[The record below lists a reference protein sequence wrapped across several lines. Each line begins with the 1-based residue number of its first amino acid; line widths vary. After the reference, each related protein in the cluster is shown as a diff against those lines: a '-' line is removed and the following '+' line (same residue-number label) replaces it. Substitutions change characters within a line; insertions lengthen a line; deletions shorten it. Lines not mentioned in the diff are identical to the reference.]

1 MTNEIRLCC
10 QPYHQIT
17 SPAVFTPPPFLARSP
32 ADRPSPATPP
42 SAVHGAQNTTRRAR
56 CSGSQAPDPGEF
68 LAFFSPKPLY
78 DFRNYYD
85 YRHGVGSFRL
95 LPHSE
100 KVTHLPRVTLLN
112 ALEHIFPKK
121 LPTSCAQI
129 QFSPAPT
136 TTKNGPKRLPA
147 LFPIL
152 FQFSSPADFT
162 PTSVGANP
170 EVANRVQRPEM
181 TPARTAIR
189 TTARR
194 SPPPQTEAPPSPSP
208 RRWPPPPGRRFPGER
223 AAPPSPFGSPQM
235 AR

>member
-1 MTNEIRLCC
+1 MTNEKRLRC

-17 SPAVFTPPPFLARSP
+17 SPTVFAPPPVLARSP

-95 LPHSE
+95 LPHPE
-100 KVTHLPRVTLLN
+100 KVTHIHRVTLLN

-121 LPTSCAQI
+121 LPTSTSYRPKKLPTSRAQI
-129 QFSPAPT
+129 SFSPGPT
-136 TTKNGPKRLPA
+136 TAKNGPKRLSAP
-147 LFPIL
+147 FPIL
-152 FQFSSPADFT
+152 CQFSSPAHFALS
-162 PTSVGANP
+162 PVRASP
-170 EVANRVQRPEM
+170 EAVNRVERPEM

-194 SPPPQTEAPPSPSP
+194 SPPRQSGAPP
-208 RRWPPPPGRRFPGER
+208 
-223 AAPPSPFGSPQM
+223 
-235 AR
+235 